1 MFRQRLHS
9 YLVGLVNYH
18 GIHIVLGEWNFPWS
32 ASEWCT
38 VNKATGAISDKLVCV
53 HWEEESTYFA
63 SYLVM
68 APARQPFQDT
78 SCLCF
83 FEPVGFTLPWI
94 RLRSPQHSDWEGG
107 MATFLLLL
115 SSPPPSL
122 HFGCFDLFLDLYFP
136 YFSVNLVYPL
146 CYFFV

>member
-38 VNKATGAISDKLVCV
+38 VNKATGAIGDKLVCV
-53 HWEEESTYFA
+53 HWEEESSYLA

-68 APARQPFQDT
+68 APARQPFQDA
-78 SCLCF
+78 SCLWCF
-83 FEPVGFTLPWI
+83 TSVGFTLPWI
-94 RLRSPQHSDWEGG
+94 RLPSPQHSEWEGG
-107 MATFLLLL
+107 IATFPLLV
-115 SSPPPSL
+115 SSPPSPSIIPTL
-122 HFGCFDLFLDLYFP
+122 WVFWFGFRFIFP
-136 YFSVNLVYPL
+136 LLLVYPL
-146 CYFFV
+146 CYFSV